1 MNEVD
6 FALGVFIST
15 GAGYLLGKHF
25 ERQKA
30 RAAFQNFSHQVMHS
44 TMLVQDAIMSV
55 VKSKLPDTDTKV
67 LAQEMAAECA
77 KRGVK
82 VVLADMETGTVEKP
96 NDNAAQ

>member
-30 RAAFQNFSHQVMHS
+30 RAAFQNFSREVMHS

-55 VKSKLPDTDTKV
+55 VKSKLPDFDAKA
-67 LAQEMAAECA
+67 LAMEMASECA
-77 KRGVK
+77 KRGIK
-82 VVLADMETGTVEKP
+82 VRVEAMEKGTMVNP
-96 NDNAAQ
+96 NDNTAQ